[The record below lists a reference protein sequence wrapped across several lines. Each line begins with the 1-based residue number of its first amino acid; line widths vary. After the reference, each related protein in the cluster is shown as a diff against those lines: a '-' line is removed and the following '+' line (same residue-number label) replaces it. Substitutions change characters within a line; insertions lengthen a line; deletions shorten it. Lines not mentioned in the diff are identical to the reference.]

1 VLGPASGA
9 PGTMCRPAPV
19 NVRNHNN
26 GVLTEVRWISA
37 GEDHSL
43 AVAGSDSSV
52 WAWGGNHCA
61 FCLGPPDGQGGQL
74 GDDTTTTTTDRSL
87 AQHIGLP
94 GTVQVSAGNE
104 LSAALTADG

>member
-1 VLGPASGA
+1 
-9 PGTMCRPAPV
+9 
-19 NVRNHNN
+19 
-26 GVLTEVRWISA
+26 
-37 GEDHSL
+37 
-43 AVAGSDSSV
+43 V
-52 WAWGGNHCA
+52 WARGGNHCA

-74 GDDTTTTTTDRSL
+74 GDDTTTDRSL